1 MQVVFFRSKKSPEDR
16 FCFPL
21 PPSSPTLGW
30 GTASHLRGIMWSSN
44 FQIEGDDLYKCIK
57 DEYGLFIRKYLVPC
71 PRPRAS
77 KSFKAASNLLVPEN
91 FSSFITECWS
101 ALVQRLRLASPPS
114 QVAGRITSCS
124 LGRSQGWWWWKGDR
138 LRRKLLHLMSFW
150 FQVCN
155 VIPPLLLMVTQ
166 QQRCWCG
173 WQQWCHTH
181 DDDSAVAGETNC

>member
-21 PPSSPTLGW
+21 SPSSPTLGW

-44 FQIEGDDLYKCIK
+44 FQIEGDDLYKCK
-57 DEYGLFIRKYLVPC
+57 MNMVFLSGNTWFPVPVRGPPSLSKL
-71 PRPRAS
+71 PR
-77 KSFKAASNLLVPEN
+77 
-91 FSSFITECWS
+91 ICWS
-101 ALVQRLRLASPPS
+101 PKTSPRLSQNVGRLWSNGCVWLPLPRRWL
-114 QVAGRITSCS
+114 AG
-124 LGRSQGWWWWKGDR
+124 LHLAPWEDHKDDDDDKDDR

-166 QQRCWCG
+166 QQRCRCG